1 MQDCL
6 LIVGHHRSVG
16 SSSSQLVM
24 GSLVTLSSRCSDHSL
39 LKPGDVGEIVGD
51 RSDAAGGGP
60 FDVSVTWG
68 FFVCS
73 VHSFQCDGD
82 IAQSLMFQVE
92 FEGITRWYDGSD
104 LVAATPDK
112 VASSR

>member
-1 MQDCL
+1 MFQQGEGTQLHVFNVQDCL

-16 SSSSQLVM
+16 SSSSHLVI

-60 FDVSVTWG
+60 FNVSVT
-68 FFVCS
+68 
-73 VHSFQCDGD
+73 
-82 IAQSLMFQVE
+82 
-92 FEGITRWYDGSD
+92 
-104 LVAATPDK
+104 
-112 VASSR
+112 